1 MTTNNTATIA
11 LDAMGGDFG
20 PEVVIP
26 AAVHVVKKTGDIH
39 MILVGDETRLRDCAK
54 ALSIDLDQHFEIQHA
69 SQVVDMHEDPRH
81 AVRKKKDS
89 SMRVAIDMVK
99 VGRAQAAVSAGNTGA
114 LMATAKFVLKTLPGI
129 DRPAICTTIPSYGG
143 HTHMLDLGANVDS
156 SAEQLFQFAVMGSV
170 LAEAID
176 NTHEPKVGL
185 LNIGSEDSKGNA
197 QVKGA
202 NKLLQDGSFNYIGYV
217 EGDDIYTDKVDVVV
231 CDGFVGN
238 VSLKTME
245 GVAKMIATMMRDEF
259 KKSLLSMLAGLIAMP
274 VLNRFKKR
282 VDPRMYNGASMLGL
296 TGIVIKSHGSADIL
310 SFANAIEIALLEVEK
325 SVPCHIRECMEPLSA
340 QAESAAESTL
350 SEKSQQEKVPLESE
364 ARESEA

>member
-1 MTTNNTATIA
+1 MATIA

-26 AAVHVVKKTGDIH
+26 AAVHVVKKFNDIH
-39 MILVGDETRLRDCAK
+39 IILVGDERRLHDCAK
-54 ALSIDLDQHFEIQHA
+54 QHSIDLDKHFEIHHA
-69 SQVVDMHEDPRH
+69 SQVVEMHEDPRH

-89 SMRVAIDMVK
+89 SMRVAINLVK
-99 VGRAQAAVSAGNTGA
+99 QGQAQAVVSAGNTGA

-170 LAEAID
+170 LAEAVD
-176 NTHEPKVGL
+176 TTHEAKVGL
-185 LNIGSEDSKGNA
+185 LNIGSEDVKGNA
-197 QVKGA
+197 QVKEA
-202 NKLLQDGSFNYIGYV
+202 NALLQTGAFNYIGYV
-217 EGDDIYTDKVDVVV
+217 EGDDIYSDKVDVVV

-245 GVAKMIATMMRDEF
+245 GLAKMITTMIREEF
-259 KKSLLSMLAGLIAMP
+259 NRSLLSRLAGLVAWP

-282 VDPRMYNGASMLGL
+282 VDPRRYNGASMLGL
-296 TGIVIKSHGSADIL
+296 TGIVIKSHGGTDVL
-310 SFANAIEIALLEVEK
+310 GYANAIEIALLEVEK
-325 SVPCHIRECMEPLSA
+325 SVPEHIRESMQPLLDK
-340 QAESAAESTL
+340 AESELTMSKNVGSDTVM
-350 SEKSQQEKVPLESE
+350 SDKTETENVV
-364 ARESEA
+364 